1 MGYAWVQYKVEKYN
15 DEGIK
20 LDPIPAVIG
29 PSDDGKIYFY
39 IVDDHHSL
47 SALDFIGSDGAS
59 ITVTLDVI
67 CDLRNEKIQHFWNY
81 LTRNNLAYLGA
92 HPNDDPNALPTKLE
106 SYKEIPTSFSF
117 PKTGKKELLDDPWR
131 SLAGFSRKV
140 KDDKCDKKEKYCLR
154 CMIRDCNADGGG
166 ISYFEFR
173 WGYFMQDATYSADK
187 HGYWPTTQQKK
198 DFEDAFNKALVTVTK
213 KGKKYQEYDLTLW
226 EKAAK
231 LIVPLCRSQY
241 AAEYQLPT
249 DIYPPV
255 RKLPGNLNRLPGYT
269 KGDKKLENDPE
280 CNSPKC
286 PAADCSDN
294 QTCANN

>member
-67 CDLRNEKIQHFWNY
+67 CDLRNEKIEHFWDY

-92 HPNDDPNALPTKLE
+92 HPNDNPNALPTKLVN
-106 SYKEIPTSFSF
+106 YTMIPTSFSF
-117 PKTGKKELLDDPWR
+117 PKIGEKKLLDDPWR

-140 KDDKCDKKEKYCLR
+140 ENSEECKNKEKYCLR

-173 WGYFMQDATYSADK
+173 WGYFMQDATYSVDRQ
-187 HGYWPTTQQKK
+187 GYWPTTKQK
-198 DFEDAFNKALVTVTK
+198 EAFKEAFKKAMTTEEKVTK
-213 KGKKYQEYDLTLW
+213 KGETY
-226 EKAAK
+226 EK
-231 LIVPLCRSQY
+231 I
-241 AAEYQLPT
+241 
-249 DIYPPV
+249 
-255 RKLPGNLNRLPGYT
+255 
-269 KGDKKLENDPE
+269 
-280 CNSPKC
+280 
-286 PAADCSDN
+286 
-294 QTCANN
+294 